1 MVHEFDDS
9 NAVHVHRDQQGIARD
24 LLHTDEPYVSSAR
37 TPQLAAQEYLEKFG
51 PMLSISHEQLRHL
64 GLQPEP
70 EPIDAPVEYRFLDE
84 KVQFDTTTLVFS
96 QTCLGLP
103 IREAGLAIHMRREP
117 LQIISAQSTLHPHV
131 DLKPPS
137 SRVVAGC
144 ASSTARC

>member
-103 IREAGLAIHMRREP
+103 IREAGGSRFTCAASRCRSSARNPPCTHMW
-117 LQIISAQSTLHPHV
+117 I
-131 DLKPPS
+131 
-137 SRVVAGC
+137 
-144 ASSTARC
+144 